1 MDQSMKIQEPKYSYK
16 ILRDNFLLIV
26 RNSVAMRNYN
36 KPIEKICSITMNYK
50 NIKNKLTKKMG
61 YLWKEKYWVS
71 K

>member
-1 MDQSMKIQEPKYSYK
+1 
-16 ILRDNFLLIV
+16 
-26 RNSVAMRNYN
+26 MRNYN
-36 KPIEKICSITMNYK
+36 KPIEKICSIMMNYK